1 MPHSFGRHCFGKVK
15 RTSLVFTWLVFVLT
29 MGTVSFSQSSAING
43 PWSGW
48 AQCQITVQ
56 GPYSY
61 SHSETHTWT
70 LTGGQPTIQGAMRI
84 HPATWKVTGQGSFTK
99 TQGAQTLSAQWT
111 TNATQANAPISLFV
125 RASDGRLILKS
136 WHAQL
141 RVAGGVVGTQQ
152 QTLNGVAQSPG
163 AISAEAFEWAFPATD
178 GVSTSTQ
185 FSGSNS
191 IATNGAVGPMQPG
204 GSQGTAACTWRFA
217 AGSNSVTTSPPTP
230 TLHTPDHETITS
242 CVSPTS
248 TASPASAATCSSELS
263 STPESIPKSFTR
275 Q

>member
-1 MPHSFGRHCFGKVK
+1 MPHPFGRHGFGKVK
-15 RTSLVFTWLVFVLT
+15 RAIQAFTWLVLVFAVD
-29 MGTVSFSQSSAING
+29 TVSFSQSAAING

-61 SHSETHTWT
+61 SHTETHTWT
-70 LTGGQPTIQGAMRI
+70 LTGGQPAIQGAMRI

-99 TQGAQTLSAQWT
+99 TQGAQTLTAQWT
-111 TNATQANAPISLFV
+111 TNATQANAPIALFV

-141 RVAGGVVGTQQ
+141 RVAGGVTGTQQ
-152 QTLNGVAQSPG
+152 QTLNEVAQPPT

-178 GVSTSTQ
+178 GVSTSTRL
-185 FSGSNS
+185 SGSNS
-191 IATNGAVGPMQPG
+191 IATNGSVGPMQPG
-204 GSQGTAACTWRFA
+204 GSQGTAACTWQFA
-217 AGSNSVTTSPPTP
+217 AGSGSVTISPPTP
-230 TLHTPDHETITS
+230 IM
-242 CVSPTS
+242 
-248 TASPASAATCSSELS
+248 
-263 STPESIPKSFTR
+263 K